1 MKYEISD
8 QEFQIIAQALGEL
21 PLKISG
27 PVFGQL
33 MQQKQET
40 QQAPTNHSDKEF

>member
-1 MKYEISD
+1 MKTLTATLTE
-8 QEFQIIAQALGEL
+8 QELNVIFQALGEL

-33 MQQKQET
+33 QSQLAAQSRQPE
-40 QQAPTNHSDKEF
+40 PDL